1 MRTFI
6 PARFERRHEQNFLRP
21 FRSAEHSFDPLRR
34 SVEHGFTL
42 LELMVVIAIIGFVS
56 AAVVMAIPDP
66 RGRVIED
73 ADRFAARVAAARD
86 EAVVTA
92 RPVGLWVSPSGYGF
106 QRREGGAWVP
116 MEQKPFVTTDW
127 KSGTRALM
135 GQGGATQMAFGS
147 TGLPSDPLIVTLA
160 RDAERV
166 SVTIDMSGKVA
177 VGG

>member
-1 MRTFI
+1 MRIFI
-6 PARFERRHEQNFLRP
+6 PATFEHRRKAGFTPLLRFAEHGFS
-21 FRSAEHSFDPLRR
+21 FSMRSA
-34 SVEHGFTL
+34 EHGFTL
-42 LELMVVIAIIGFVS
+42 LELMVVITIIGFVS

-106 QRREGGAWVP
+106 QRRDGGAWVP
-116 MEQKPFVTTDW
+116 IEEKPFITTEW
-127 KSGTRALM
+127 KGGTRALT
-135 GQGGATQMAFGS
+135 GRDGATQMAFDS
-147 TGLPSDPLIVTLA
+147 TGLPSDPLTVTLA
-160 RDAERV
+160 RDGERV
-166 SVTIDMSGKVA
+166 SVSIDMSGKVA